1 MWDTLTFNMKVSI
14 LAEETWIDGFTL
26 CESDEFASMVKWGNS
41 ASLTNSRPPEQRAL
55 VYGNWCALPCF
66 YLLS

>member
-26 CESDEFASMVKWGNS
+26 CESDEFVSMVKSGKSKAELLDFVNS
-41 ASLTNSRPPEQRAL
+41 
-55 VYGNWCALPCF
+55 NW
-66 YLLS
+66 